1 MEVKERKGWSE
12 RKDVFGTSGNLEY
25 PSSGC
30 ESRPAKAKT
39 CDCGSLRITSEV
51 TEHLLACGPE
61 AADRASL
68 G

>member
-1 MEVKERKGWSE
+1 MEVTRKGWSE

-39 CDCGSLRITSEV
+39 RR
-51 TEHLLACGPE
+51 PE
-61 AADRASL
+61 ASLATAWVTTAAIRRHARA
-68 G
+68 